1 SSGTA
6 NPASRAAE
14 RTPTAVTSFAQVTAV
29 GTRLPRSS
37 IDPAVC
43 PTCSVKSP
51 GSTRAV
57 SSRPWRAI
65 AERNASALSRAT
77 AAPTPP
83 TCAISRCPRPTRWST
98 RRPWPTSSSMRTV
111 SKRPVK
117 LFEQPMPT
125 KGRPAVDSSTCS
137 MSARS
142 ETIRKPSTPRRT
154 RSSIA
159 SVSAATGYSGIRRRV
174 GTTTAVRPV
183 VASSMRM
190 ARTRSEIQVLRI
202 VFTSTA
208 TTPRCSVSPLSSSSG
223 KRSRSAV
230 SRTRPASCGLISSE
244 PRSARSATALEMPS
258 EFATSLRVPRSWP
271 SVDDSPAAAGSGD
284 SSGEVASLLMP
295 PLNRMCP
302 SHPAD
307 RPGMCVTAPCR
318 AGVFP
323 RRPGG
328 RARWAA
334 GPRGAYCRDMNDSL
348 AGHGD
353 RPRPRL
359 SPSAIASVAVGGLL
373 LCSWFWVSLAL
384 LITGLG
390 ALPALGS
397 GLLLLVPWLLLM
409 QLVVRI
415 ERRRAVAV
423 HGLRVI
429 LPARR
434 RSRRGGTAGWLQ
446 DRWFELATG
455 AFWRGVLH
463 HHLAILVTGLFF
475 LAFAALLWCGW
486 KGAELALVHGPVEL
500 ASRELS
506 RTALAVLASVCVLL
520 SAAMLALGALADR
533 GLARGL
539 ISGSEDDLREQVAE
553 LTERRQGAVDAAAQ
567 ERLRIE
573 RDLHDGVQPRL
584 VTLAMTLGVARG
596 AIRADPARA
605 EQLVGEAHAEAK
617 AVMTDLRQLARGIHP
632 AVLTD

>member
-1 SSGTA
+1 
-6 NPASRAAE
+6 
-14 RTPTAVTSFAQVTAV
+14 
-29 GTRLPRSS
+29 
-37 IDPAVC
+37 
-43 PTCSVKSP
+43 
-51 GSTRAV
+51 
-57 SSRPWRAI
+57 
-65 AERNASALSRAT
+65 
-77 AAPTPP
+77 
-83 TCAISRCPRPTRWST
+83 
-98 RRPWPTSSSMRTV
+98 
-111 SKRPVK
+111 
-117 LFEQPMPT
+117 
-125 KGRPAVDSSTCS
+125 
-137 MSARS
+137 
-142 ETIRKPSTPRRT
+142 
-154 RSSIA
+154 
-159 SVSAATGYSGIRRRV
+159 
-174 GTTTAVRPV
+174 
-183 VASSMRM
+183 
-190 ARTRSEIQVLRI
+190 
-202 VFTSTA
+202 
-208 TTPRCSVSPLSSSSG
+208 
-223 KRSRSAV
+223 
-230 SRTRPASCGLISSE
+230 
-244 PRSARSATALEMPS
+244 
-258 EFATSLRVPRSWP
+258 
-271 SVDDSPAAAGSGD
+271 
-284 SSGEVASLLMP
+284 
-295 PLNRMCP
+295 
-302 SHPAD
+302 
-307 RPGMCVTAPCR
+307 
-318 AGVFP
+318 
-323 RRPGG
+323 
-328 RARWAA
+328 
-334 GPRGAYCRDMNDSL
+334 MNDSL

-553 LTERRQGAVDAAAQ
+553 LAERRQGAVDAAAQ

-632 AVLTD
+632 AVLTDRGLDPALSALAARSPIPVALDVDVSAEEGPALDREREAVAYFVVAEALTNIAKHASATRAEISVTRDPEMLHVRIRDDGRGGAQVRRNGLSTGLAGLTDRVRATGGVLELASPPAGGTELRAQIPLTSGASTTRAPARPTTEERVR